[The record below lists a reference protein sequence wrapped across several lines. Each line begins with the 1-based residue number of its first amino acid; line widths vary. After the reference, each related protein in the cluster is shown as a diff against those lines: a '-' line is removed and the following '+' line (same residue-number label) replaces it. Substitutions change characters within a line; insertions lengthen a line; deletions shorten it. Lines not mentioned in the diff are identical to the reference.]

1 MKSFV
6 PALANGRLVKL
17 ELKLLGFDVSGD
29 INLQKSFLRLL
40 EANVKTLR
48 QLDLSG
54 NCISHELVQE
64 MTLIKSLQFTHIAL
78 RSLVSPDRF

>member
-1 MKSFV
+1 MKSFA
-6 PALANGRLVKL
+6 PALSNGRLVKL

>member
-6 PALANGRLVKL
+6 PALSNGRLVKL

>member
-6 PALANGRLVKL
+6 PALSNGRLVKL

-64 MTLIKSLQFTHIAL
+64 MTLIKSLQFTHIVL